1 MFAHKLALTGILSS
15 FISIDKAGDQHNE
28 GEESDGTHQA
38 DKPAL
43 GGYSSMGAGQ
53 T

>member
-1 MFAHKLALTGILSS
+1 MKSGGHSVFNQHKLAPTGIFSS
-15 FISIDKAGDQHNE
+15 FIPVDKAGDEYNE

-43 GGYSSMGAGQ
+43 G
-53 T
+53 